1 MFILHT
7 SNKAENLLAH
17 LVKVIE
23 TQPLHSIFESET
35 FLIQSQGM
43 ERWLSQQL
51 AGHFGVWGNYKFLFP
66 TRFFGSLAQTLD
78 NSVSDESF
86 ERDRMVW
93 LFFSLL
99 SDLEDDDC
107 KPLRHYL
114 SGENKALK
122 HFQLAHQ
129 LARVFDQY
137 QILRPD
143 MLAAW
148 EQGNVVTGSDSEGW
162 QKILWNKLI
171 ERVGNRHRG
180 SLWLELI
187 ERLNV
192 SSKESFTE
200 NLPERVSVFGLNTMP
215 PLFLDFLH
223 GLSRHVQVHF
233 FMLNPTQ
240 TYWAD
245 LETKR
250 QITRRN
256 LKKTGQQQTE
266 AIFQAGHPLLASLG
280 QQGREFQEMLLER
293 DMFNLEFDS
302 FDAEEARVLS
312 NLSHLQ
318 KSLLTNHLEEKSLE
332 TDASISFHACHSRM
346 REVEVIKDQLLQTLE
361 CDPSLELREVVVM
374 APDIQVYAPFI
385 SAVFSDIGYAIADRS
400 LRAGNGI
407 LDAFVGFLRLS
418 QSRFGWQAVIDLL
431 EKPVIYPNFGLSETD
446 LGYIRHWIHE
456 TGIRW
461 GRSAEHRQQLGLPA
475 LDPNTWRAGIDRL
488 FMGYA
493 VGDEQDF
500 VAGVLPYAEI
510 EGSTA
515 QALGGLSEFIEFL
528 FDASTELIRPK
539 SLKTWAEKLNHYADK
554 LYSKNLESEPDRQV
568 LNELLLELA
577 EVFEGI
583 HSGDDVALEVI
594 IAWLESTLS
603 ERKSSQ
609 GFLRGQLTFCS
620 MLPMRSIPF
629 KVIALLGMNEG
640 EFPKIDRSPTFDLLD
655 RSFRKGDRSRRA
667 DDRYQF
673 LEILLAAREKLLMTY
688 VGQSIHQNNSIPP
701 SVVISELL
709 EILEG
714 TFGLCNLVH
723 KHPLQPFSSRY
734 FDGHGAL
741 FSYSQSHCDTA
752 TALATS
758 KPERQAW
765 WFGELKPENNETI
778 DLADL
783 FEFFRNPHKY
793 FVQRILQLRLSGMEG
808 IVEER
813 EPFVVEGLER
823 YTVDQ
828 EWIAEQLRSQDSSLS
843 VEKLQAQG
851 HWISGTPGQLLFE
864 KKRGELDVFI
874 EQVKRKTVGSSLPD
888 QAIDIRIGNYRLI
901 GKLSNL
907 YEQGS
912 LLYRYAGLKGKDF
925 LRTWLHHL
933 IVNRVTPQ
941 STCLLSKDDDL
952 LFQSELGQGDD
963 LLALI
968 GIYLEGQ
975 KSPSVLFVE
984 SALAYVKQACKANAR
999 KSAIEVAR
1007 EKLIMDI
1014 AKGYEV
1020 EMSLLFKNVEDP
1032 GVLLDDVFEQ
1042 YCVNRLKPVWEAA
1055 HEH

>member
-17 LVKVIE
+17 LIKVIE
-23 TQPLHSIFESET
+23 TLPLRSAFESET

-43 ERWLSQQL
+43 ERWLSQRL
-51 AGHFGVWGNYKFLFP
+51 ASHFGVWGNYKFLFP
-66 TRFFGSLAQTLD
+66 SRFFGSLAQTLD
-78 NSVSDESF
+78 NSLTDESF
-86 ERDRMVW
+86 ERDHMVW
-93 LFFSLL
+93 LFFFLL

-107 KPLRHYL
+107 KPLMHYL
-114 SGENKALK
+114 AGENKALK
-122 HFQLAHQ
+122 QFQLAQQ

-137 QILRPD
+137 QMLRPD
-143 MLAAW
+143 MLTAW
-148 EQGNVVTGSDSEGW
+148 EQGNVVTVADSEGW

-187 ERLNV
+187 EKFNL
-192 SSKESFTE
+192 SSEGSFADD
-200 NLPERVSVFGLNTMP
+200 LPERVSIFGLNTMP

-250 QITRRN
+250 RIAKRN
-256 LKKTGQQQTE
+256 LKKTGQQQLE
-266 AIFQAGHPLLASLG
+266 AIFQTGHPLLASLG

-302 FDAEEARVLS
+302 FDANEGGVLS
-312 NLSHLQ
+312 NLGHLQ
-318 KSLLTNHLEEKSLE
+318 QSLLSNHLEEKPLD

-346 REVEVIKDQLLQTLE
+346 REVEVIKDQLLHALE
-361 CDPSLELREVVVM
+361 CDPNLELRDIVVM
-374 APDIQVYAPFI
+374 GPDIQVYAPFI
-385 SAVFSDIGYAIADRS
+385 SAVFSDIEHAVADRS
-400 LRAGNGI
+400 LRASHGI
-407 LDAFVGFLRLS
+407 LEAFVCFLRLS

-431 EKPVIYPNFGLSETD
+431 ENPVVYPNFGLSETD
-446 LGYIRHWIHE
+446 LVYIRHWVHQ

-461 GRSAEHRQQLGLPA
+461 GRSAEHKQQLGLPA

-488 FMGYA
+488 FMGFA
-493 VGDEQDF
+493 VGDDRDF
-500 VAGVLPYAEI
+500 VEDVLPYAEI

-515 QALGGLSEFIEFL
+515 QALGGLSEFIQLL
-528 FDASTELIRPK
+528 FDASADFTQPK
-539 SLKTWAEKLNHYADK
+539 SLKAWAERLYQYADK
-554 LYSKNLESEPDRQV
+554 LFAEASASESARNV
-568 LNELLLELA
+568 LNELLSELA
-577 EVFEGI
+577 NVFEGF
-583 HSGDDVALEVI
+583 HSGDVALEVI

-640 EFPKIDRSPTFDLLD
+640 EFPKIDRSPTFDLLG
-655 RSFRKGDRSRRA
+655 RNFRKGDRSRRA

-714 TFGLCNLVH
+714 TFGLRNLLH

-734 FDGHGAL
+734 FDRRSAL

-752 TALATS
+752 MALAA
-758 KPERQAW
+758 PEQERQTW
-765 WFGELKPENNETI
+765 WSGEVQAEKNETM

-793 FVQRILQLRLSGMEG
+793 FVRRILQLRLGGMQE

-813 EPFVVEGLER
+813 EPFVVEGLEG
-823 YTVDQ
+823 YDIDQ
-828 EWIAEQLRSQDSSLS
+828 GWISGQLGGQDDALS
-843 VEKLQAQG
+843 VEKLQALG

-864 KKRGELDVFI
+864 SKRRELDVFI
-874 EQVKRKTVGSSLPD
+874 EQVKRKGVGSPLPD

-925 LRTWLHHL
+925 LKAWLHHL
-933 IVNRVTPQ
+933 IINRVNPQ

-952 LFQSELGQGDD
+952 LFQRELGQDDD
-963 LLALI
+963 LLGLI
-968 GIYLEGQ
+968 EIYLEGQ

-984 SALAYVKQACKANAR
+984 SALAYVKQACKSKAR
-999 KSAIEVAR
+999 KSAIEIAR

-1014 AKGYEV
+1014 AKGYQA
-1020 EMSLLFKNVEDP
+1020 EMSLLFKNVEDS
-1032 GVLLDDVFEQ
+1032 GALLGDSFEK
-1042 YCVNRLKPVWEAA
+1042 YCKNRLQPVWEAA
-1055 HEH
+1055 HGHV

>member
-17 LVKVIE
+17 LIKVID
-23 TQPLHSIFESET
+23 TQLLRSPFESET

-51 AGHFGVWGNYKFLFP
+51 AAHFGVWGNYKFLFP
-66 TRFFGSLAQTLD
+66 SRFFGSLAQTLD
-78 NSVSDESF
+78 NSLSDECF

-99 SDLEDDDC
+99 SDLEGDDC
-107 KPLRHYL
+107 EPLRHYL

-122 HFQLAHQ
+122 HFQLAQQ
-129 LARVFDQY
+129 LTRVFDQY
-137 QILRPD
+137 QMLRPD
-143 MLAAW
+143 ILAAW
-148 EQGNVVTGSDSEGW
+148 EQGNIVTSADSEGW

-171 ERVGNRHRG
+171 ERVGNYHRG
-180 SLWLELI
+180 SVWLGLI
-187 ERLNV
+187 EKLNLSSEV
-192 SSKESFTE
+192 SLTE

-250 QITRRN
+250 QIVKRN
-256 LKKTGQQQTE
+256 LKKTVQQQTE
-266 AIFQAGHPLLASLG
+266 AIFPTGHPLLASLG

-302 FDAEEARVLS
+302 FDVEEVGVLS
-312 NLSHLQ
+312 NLGHLRR
-318 KSLLTNHLEEKSLE
+318 SLLFNHLEEKSLDA
-332 TDASISFHACHSRM
+332 DASISVHACHSRM
-346 REVEVIKDQLLQTLE
+346 REVEVVKDQLLQTLE
-361 CDPSLELREVVVM
+361 CDPDLELRDIVVM

-385 SAVFSDIGYAIADRS
+385 SAVFSDIEHAIADRS
-400 LRAGNGI
+400 LRASNGI
-407 LDAFVGFLRLS
+407 LDAFVGFLRFS

-431 EKPVIYPNFGLSETD
+431 ENPVVFPKFGLSETD
-446 LGYIRHWIHE
+446 LGYIRHWVHQ

-461 GRSAEHRQQLGLPA
+461 GRSAEHKQQLGLPA

-500 VAGVLPYAEI
+500 VEGILPYAEI
-510 EGSTA
+510 EGTNA
-515 QALGGLSEFIEFL
+515 QALGGLSEFIQLL
-528 FDASTELIRPK
+528 FDASVELTQPK
-539 SLKTWAEKLNHYADK
+539 SLKTWAERLDQYADK
-554 LYSKNLESEPDRQV
+554 LFSETSASESARQV
-568 LNELLLELA
+568 LNELLSELA
-577 EVFEGI
+577 NVFEGF
-583 HSGDDVALEVI
+583 HRGDVALEVI
-594 IAWLESTLS
+594 VAWLESTLS

-640 EFPKIDRSPTFDLLD
+640 EFPKTDRSPTFDLLG
-655 RSFRKGDRSRRA
+655 RNFRKGDRSRRA

-673 LEILLAAREKLLMTY
+673 LEILLAAREKLIMTY
-688 VGQSIHQNNSIPP
+688 VGQSVHQNNSIPP
-701 SVVISELL
+701 SVVVSELL
-709 EILEG
+709 EILEE

-734 FDGHGAL
+734 FDSHGAL

-752 TALATS
+752 TALAA
-758 KPERQAW
+758 PERGIQAW
-765 WFGELKPENNETI
+765 WTGGVLAENNETI

-793 FVQRILQLRLSGMEG
+793 FVQRILQLRLGGMQE

-813 EPFVVEGLER
+813 EPFVVKGLEG
-823 YTVDQ
+823 YDIDQ
-828 EWIAEQLRSQDSSLS
+828 EWISGQLGGQYGALS

-864 KKRGELDVFI
+864 SKRRELDIFI
-874 EQVKRKTVGSSLPD
+874 EQVNQKALGSPLPG
-888 QAIDIRIGNYRLI
+888 QTIDIRVGNYRLI

-907 YEQGS
+907 YERGS
-912 LLYRYAGLKGKDF
+912 LLYRYARLKGKDF
-925 LRTWLHHL
+925 LRAWLHHL
-933 IVNRVTPQ
+933 IINRVNPQ

-952 LFQSELGQGDD
+952 LFQCEPGRSDD
-963 LLALI
+963 LLDLI
-968 GIYLEGQ
+968 EIYLEGQ
-975 KSPSVLFVE
+975 RSPSGLFVE
-984 SALAYVKQACKANAR
+984 SALAYVKQACNSRAR

-1014 AKGYEV
+1014 AKSYEA
-1020 EMSLLFKNVEDP
+1020 EMSLLFKHEEDP
-1032 GVLLDDVFEQ
+1032 GTLLGDGFETF
-1042 YCVNRLKPVWEAA
+1042 CKNRLQPVWEAA